1 MKRSIIAA
9 SVLAMGIVAA
19 FAQSDPITARQ
30 ALMKKM
36 GAASGDMTKIAKGE
50 APFDLAK
57 VQASLKVFADNAKQA
72 PALFPDT
79 SKSGHDTA
87 ALPKVWETKAD
98 FEAKFAKLSTDAAAA
113 ATKITDEASFKTVYP
128 EISKDCGSC
137 HQDYRARKS

>member
-19 FAQSDPITARQ
+19 FAQSDPIAARQ

-87 ALPKVWETKAD
+87 ALPKVWESKAD
-98 FEAKFAKLSTDAAAA
+98 FDAKFAKLSNDAAVA